1 MIALSAH
8 LISIRAALM
17 AVGSERLAA
26 LLSRAYREVAEIAVA
41 TEGQILP
48 LDARG
53 LSIIWGESD
62 GLPQDA
68 LPQDAIGK
76 VESVWDLL
84 GRLEALRESFLREE
98 GLPMSPRFGIAMTN
112 GGSRERGRSRVEEG
126 PESVIDR
133 AHLLQRAGLFYQ
145 SPVLLDDASARVGSS
160 HMQIREI
167 DRLTGDG
174 DALLLSPEARK
185 VTMLSLE
192 EVHAYQGACEAVHE
206 LMGPRGRVS
215 PDRMGAAMAMQG
227 ALELYRQGEWN
238 KAAAVLTLLASDTR
252 PNPLARIYL
261 KRCHAKAGGTP
272 ARDFLSPKL
281 QMRIQSGDGRPP
293 LSAPGDPAA

>member
-17 AVGSERLAA
+17 AVGSDRLAV

-68 LPQDAIGK
+68 IGK
-76 VESVWDLL
+76 VEAVWDLL
-84 GRLEALRESFLREE
+84 GRMEVLRERFLREE

-112 GGSRERGRSRVEEG
+112 ESSRERGRSRVEEG

-145 SPVLLDDASARVGSS
+145 SPVLLDDTSARVGSV

-174 DALLLSPEARK
+174 DALLFSPEARK

-238 KAAAVLTLLASDTR
+238 KAAAVLTLLASDAS
-252 PNPLARIYL
+252 PNPLAHIYL
-261 KRCHAKAGGTP
+261 ERCRAKTGGTP

-281 QMRIQSGDGRPP
+281 QMRIQSADGRPP
-293 LSAPGDPAA
+293 LSAPDDRAA